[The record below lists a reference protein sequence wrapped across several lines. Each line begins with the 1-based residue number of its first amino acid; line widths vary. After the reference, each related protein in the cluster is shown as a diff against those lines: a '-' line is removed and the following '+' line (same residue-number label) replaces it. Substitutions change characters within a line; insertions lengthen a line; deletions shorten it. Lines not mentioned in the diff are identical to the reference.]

1 MISNNLKNR
10 KVMNI
15 KHINS
20 SRTLYHVASC
30 FLLGTIL
37 CGFLTS
43 CADLEYTEENS
54 RDEEWTFTYFN
65 EGIKGLVSG
74 VYAQVYNNEFEN
86 NSAYFLAGATD
97 EAQYALE
104 TGAVNN
110 YWNGGWSPANPYDRT
125 WTQSYTAIADVN
137 MYLEKIDQTD
147 ISEWEYNPAYPD
159 WKDQMEKFPYELR
172 FLRAFFYFQLFK
184 TYGDVPLVTT
194 TLTNGQANNV
204 KRTSADEIVKFI
216 VEECDAVAPY
226 LPVNYKTENGAE
238 IGRATRIAAFAL
250 KARTLLYAAS
260 PLHNPTGD
268 KTKWAQAAEACKYIL
283 DNAATWGLK
292 LSAYGALWG
301 HDAFF
306 NPEMIFAIGRG
317 ESNDFE
323 KANYPIGVENGSSG
337 NCPTQSL
344 VDQYEFADNGET
356 FGERYPG
363 SIDVSDLESFNPYEG
378 LDPRFALTI
387 VKNGDEWPSN
397 GAQAKAIESFVGG
410 FNGAPKYGATPT
422 SYYLR
427 KFVDG
432 SCVTTADNQT
442 RRRHTWIVFR
452 LAEFYLDYAEAV
464 FNATGSANDATFG
477 MTANEAVNVLR
488 NRADIQMPEFTEDG
502 EAWVKRYERERLVE
516 FAFENQRFWDVR
528 RWKKGPQYFKNIQLA
543 TISSSLILSRTPV
556 TRQWDDKYYF
566 YPIPQSELKKNPN
579 LTQNPGWEVE

>member
-1 MISNNLKNR
+1 MITNKYN
-10 KVMNI
+10 KVAI
-15 KHINS
+15 GIF
-20 SRTLYHVASC
+20 T
-30 FLLGTIL
+30 FLLPL
-37 CGFLTS
+37 ASFLLTS
-43 CADLEYTEENS
+43 CVDLEYTEENS
-54 RDEEWTFTYFN
+54 RDEKWTFTYFN

-104 TGAVNN
+104 TGDINSYV
-110 YWNGGWSPANPYDRT
+110 NGGWSPANPFDRA

-147 ISEWEYNPAYPD
+147 ISEWEYNSSYQD

-172 FLRAFFYFQLFK
+172 FLRAYFYFQLFRA
-184 TYGDVPLVTT
+184 YGDVPLVTT
-194 TLTNGQANNV
+194 TLTNAQANNV
-204 KRTSADEIVKFI
+204 KRTPADEIVKFI
-216 VEECDAVAPY
+216 VDECDAVAPY
-226 LPVNYKTENGAE
+226 LPVTYSTENGAE
-238 IGRATRIAAFAL
+238 IGRATRAAVAAL

-268 KTKWAQAAEACKYIL
+268 KTKWAKAAEACKYIL
-283 DNAATWGLK
+283 DNATAWGLK
-292 LSAYGALWG
+292 LSAYGSLWG

-317 ESNDFE
+317 DSNAFE

-344 VDQYEFADNGET
+344 VDQYEYADNGET
-356 FGERYPG
+356 FAERYPG
-363 SIDVSDLESFNPYEG
+363 SIDLSSVDPYEG
-378 LDPRFALTI
+378 LDPRFALTV

-397 GAQAKAIESFVGG
+397 GAQKKAIETFAGG
-410 FNGAPKYGATPT
+410 FNAAPKYGATPT

-427 KFVDG
+427 KYVDG
-432 SCVTTADNQT
+432 TCVTTADNQVS
-442 RRRHTWIVFR
+442 RRHTWIVFR
-452 LAEFYLDYAEAV
+452 LGEFYLDYAEAV

-579 LTQNPGWEVE
+579 LTQNPGWQVE